1 MHVHQPTPREIEQL
15 LTDQGDAR
23 VSIYLSTSP
32 VTDRTE
38 PERIA
43 YKEAVSTAITELNE
57 MGVERRRVEEFDEL
71 LTELDDHHEY
81 WDHQARTLAVFTD
94 GRSIRTFHLA
104 NELTPQVKVSQRYFV
119 KPLLRS
125 VTFPQACFVLA
136 LAEGSVRL
144 LELGPDYGPIEV
156 DVPGLPG
163 SAADATHPH
172 KVIDHA
178 QRGGD
183 SGAEGKTR
191 IRQYARAVDHAIRP
205 VVRGND
211 LPLLLAATEPTASIF
226 REVNTSPELAA
237 VGIDGSPERID
248 GQEMAEQ
255 AREVL
260 DRVYGQDLAAL
271 AELFSLREGQGR
283 VLTDVAELQRTARS
297 TRWWSTSTRS
307 CGAPS
312 TTTAQSGSPIPARTA
327 PTTSST
333 TSSGWCSLRTV
344 VCWLSAPRTSTVVAP
359 PLPCCATAG
368 SVRPERASVLR
379 SAATAAAVRGRHAT
393 RTR

>member
-283 VLTDVAELQRTARS
+283 VLTDVAELAR
-297 TRWWSTSTRS
+297 
-307 CGAPS
+307 
-312 TTTAQSGSPIPARTA
+312 
-327 PTTSST
+327 
-333 TSSGWCSLRTV
+333 
-344 VCWLSAPRTSTVVAP
+344 
-359 PLPCCATAG
+359 
-368 SVRPERASVLR
+368 
-379 SAATAAAVRGRHAT
+379 AAAYGQIDTLVVDIDQIVWGTVDDDGAVRFTDSSSDGAHDIVDDIVRMVLAADGRVLAVRSEDVHGGGAAAALL
-393 RTR
+393 RYSWFGSA